1 MAAVK
6 VQAIYE
12 KALAVLGKTEEGTDY
27 PLADR
32 VPALL
37 GPYIQTINL
46 YRDEANKIPAVKTLQ
61 DKIELTDRE
70 AEALAYCLAAV
81 AGSEAG
87 ISQFALKI
95 IFENRN
101 ALMGAF
107 TGGFEDIGEGYLL

>member
-1 MAAVK
+1 MAEVK

-12 KALAVLGKTEEGTDY
+12 RALAVLGKTEEGTDY
-27 PLADR
+27 PFADR
-32 VPALL
+32 APALL
-37 GPYIQTINL
+37 CPYIQTINL

-61 DKIELTDRE
+61 DKIQLTDTE
-70 AEALAYCLAAV
+70 VEALAYCLAAV

-95 IFENRN
+95 ILENRN

-107 TGGFEDIGEGYLL
+107 TTGFEDINERYLL